1 MTKEDAMETKKKS
14 GRQGGEGELGGTQ
27 GSRRPTGVPPVED
40 RVTGPLAPNGRW
52 SAGRKRDV
60 VLRLLQGE
68 SLDALSR
75 EIGVEVYRL
84 EKWREDALAGM
95 DASLKRRRED
105 PVQAELDTAMK
116 RIGELTMENELLWR
130 RVRSKAG
137 PLARGRSSK

>member
-1 MTKEDAMETKKKS
+1 MEAKKKAGS
-14 GRQGGEGELGGTQ
+14 REGEADLGGTQ
-27 GSRRPTGVPPVED
+27 GGRRPTGVPPTEQG
-40 RVTGPLAPNGRW
+40 VTGPLAANGRW
-52 SAGRKRDV
+52 SAGRKREV

-68 SLDALSR
+68 SLDAVSR

-84 EKWREDALAGM
+84 EKWREEALAGM

-105 PVQAELDTAMK
+105 PVQAELDKAMK

-137 PLARGRSSK
+137 PLARGRSPK

>member
-1 MTKEDAMETKKKS
+1 MGTKRRAGKQEPEAGMGARATDPGVS
-14 GRQGGEGELGGTQ
+14 G
-27 GSRRPTGVPPVED
+27 S
-40 RVTGPLAPNGRW
+40 LAANGRW

-60 VLRLLQGE
+60 VLRLLRGE
-68 SLDALSR
+68 SMDAVSR

-84 EKWREDALAGM
+84 EKWREEALAGM
-95 DASLKRRRED
+95 DAGLKRRRED

-137 PLARGRSSK
+137 PLAHRRSSK